1 MEVSVWKA
9 LFKNPMDNVVGDS
22 FKNFDAHQDA
32 QFKMDA
38 YGSAL
43 SNFTGK
49 EQQTLFN
56 KKPQL
61 LTGISSSTVT
71 KSKALDGQGNSID
84 LTEIKFKTGELTPV
98 LAPYDGMV
106 SKLNKQTNKSQGK
119 VVNTRWVMII
129 TPKET
134 EKYPVL
140 KLKNLT
146 SPQFRPNVTF
156 KKGDILAYASSDFSM
171 ENFYGFEND
180 KMNNIGDYQSFVNE
194 ADQNDYKENL
204 QRLADTKTE
213 EENEKLDDFMYHKSR
228 DSYYNQKH
236 EGEGW
241 AQKGVNWFHDPFH
254 KKEEDINYNNY
265 AAARNEG
272 KNWFLKYYNTGE
284 KEDIQ
289 PVDVTTNIASKSSK
303 KAQEQTQTLKEQEL
317 NKQAEKASIEPQPQ
331 EETTPQFTQV
341 FSDNDDY
348 NYSYSDIGL
357 SQRQYDAMTNNSIN
371 LSGVN

>member
-1 MEVSVWKA
+1 MIDIKLLRENPDLVKENIKKKFQDNKLVLVDEVLELDV
-9 LFKNPMDNVVGDS
+9 KNREAKLNGDNLRS
-22 FKNFDAHQDA
+22 ERK
-32 QFKMDA
+32 
-38 YGSAL
+38 SL
-43 SNFTGK
+43 SNQIGSLMREGK
-49 EQQTLFN
+49 KEEAE
-56 KKPQL
+56 K
-61 LTGISSSTVT
+61 V
-71 KSKALDGQGNSID
+71 KAQVN
-84 LTEIKFKTGELTPV
+84 EIN
-98 LAPYDGMV
+98 
-106 SKLNKQTNKSQGK
+106 SKL
-119 VVNTRWVMII
+119 
-129 TPKET
+129 
-134 EKYPVL
+134 
-140 KLKNLT
+140 
-146 SPQFRPNVTF
+146 
-156 KKGDILAYASSDFSM
+156 
-171 ENFYGFEND
+171 
-180 KMNNIGDYQSFVNE
+180 
-194 ADQNDYKENL
+194 
-204 QRLADTKTE
+204 

-272 KNWFLKYYNTGE
+272 KNQFLKYYNTGE

-317 NKQAEKASIEPQPQ
+317 NKQAEKALVEPQPQ